1 MERVR
6 IRATSRPS
14 TEAEI
19 TATAAN
25 SRRAG
30 LSVVEEST
38 GICERW
44 GEVMLAPSFST
55 EPDKSEIRS
64 TKHETNSKYECSNVQ
79 NGTTLKDLSGV

>member
-19 TATAAN
+19 IATAAN

-30 LSVVEEST
+30 LSVWEEPT
-38 GICERW
+38 GICERS
-44 GEVMLAPSFST
+44 GGVMLAPFFSK
-55 EPDKSEIRS
+55 ELNKSEIRNRGPARRVG
-64 TKHETNSKYECSNVQ
+64 TPEENIDPPET
-79 NGTTLKDLSGV
+79 D